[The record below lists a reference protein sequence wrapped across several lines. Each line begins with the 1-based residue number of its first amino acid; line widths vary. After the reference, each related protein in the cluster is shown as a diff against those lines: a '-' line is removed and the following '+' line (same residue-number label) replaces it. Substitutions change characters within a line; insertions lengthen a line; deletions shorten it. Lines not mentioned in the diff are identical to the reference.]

1 MLLSPKSLSFLF
13 IGTAFK
19 LAAGSS
25 DAAGHPYLE
34 WRSSASSASCSVTCE
49 KLATKFPDQVNLG
62 ATNGTDYVA
71 SREGFWSTIQG
82 DVSPSCFFRPLDATE
97 VSVALKDVQSTG
109 CQFAVKSGGHY
120 SYTASTIEGG
130 LVIDLIRLDGITL
143 SEDNSSAIVEPGNTW
158 ASTYESLQKSG
169 VTIPGG
175 RMFGVGV
182 GGLTLGGGVSWLS
195 NRYGW
200 TCDNVIEFEVVL
212 ASGEIVTA
220 STTSNPDLYWALRGG
235 GSNFGV
241 VTKFKFNTFQ
251 QEKMWYAKL
260 RYNATEN
267 NTANAAFADWGTVQ
281 SPKDSSNAAVL
292 SWNAQANGTPI
303 GVAILVHQKTFDNT
317 THPPVVD
324 KFYDSKPS
332 AVEPTNVFHA
342 DIAENL
348 LFPAS
353 VLRSSLWTTSF
364 ILDADLLQVVFEIWN
379 EEASALASISIQQ
392 IQIQAITKS
401 QLELMQ
407 RNGGNP
413 HGLGGQPRPLGF
425 VNLWS
430 RWQNAKDDDA
440 IYRAQQRMEERI
452 NKVADEMGL
461 ASGYKYTNYASQ
473 FQDPFAGY
481 GQDNK
486 DRLRSISQKY
496 DPTGM
501 FQELSPGGFKVTKG
515 APQIL

>member
-1 MLLSPKSLSFLF
+1 MFPSTHSISFLLVVA
-13 IGTAFK
+13 TSN
-19 LAAGSS
+19 LAASSPDATGSYK
-25 DAAGHPYLE
+25 G
-34 WRSSASSASCSVTCE
+34 CTVTCE
-49 KLATKFPDQVNLG
+49 TLATKFPNQVYLG

-82 DVSPSCFFRPLDATE
+82 DVSPSCFFQPVSATE
-97 VSVALKDVQSTG
+97 VSVALRDIQSTG
-109 CQFAVKSGGHY
+109 CQFAVKSRGHY

-130 LVIDLIRLDGITL
+130 LVIDLVRLNRITL
-143 SEDNSSAIVEPGNTW
+143 SEDKGSAIVEPGNTW
-158 ASTYESLQKSG
+158 ASTYENLQKSG

-182 GGLTLGGGVSWLS
+182 GGLTLGVSWLS

-200 TCDNVIEFEVVL
+200 TCDNVIEFEVVV

-235 GSNFGV
+235 GNNFGV
-241 VTKFKFNTFQ
+241 VTKFKFNTFPQ
-251 QEKMWYAKL
+251 DKMWYAKL

-267 NTANAAFADWGTVQ
+267 ITANAAFADWGTVQ
-281 SPKDSSNAAVL
+281 SPKDLGNAAVL
-292 SWNAQANGTPI
+292 SWNAQASGAPV
-303 GVAILVHQKTFDNT
+303 GVAILVHQKTFDNN

-324 KFYDSKPS
+324 KFYNSKPS
-332 AVEPTNVFHA
+332 AIETVNVFHA

-353 VLRSSLWTTSF
+353 ILRSSLWTTSF

-379 EEASALASISIQQ
+379 QEASALASISIQQ

-401 QLELMQ
+401 QFELMQ
-407 RNGGNP
+407 RSGGNP
-413 HGLGGQPRPLGF
+413 HGLGEQSQPLGF
-425 VNLWS
+425 VNLWA
-430 RWQNAKDDDA
+430 RWENRKDDDA
-440 IYRAQQRMEERI
+440 IYRAQKRTEERI

-473 FQDPFAGY
+473 FQEPFAGY
-481 GQDNK
+481 GQANK
-486 DRLRSISQKY
+486 ERLRSIAEKY
-496 DPTGM
+496 DPSGV

>member
-1 MLLSPKSLSFLF
+1 MEGQQVVQRWQASDSFHVTITTVPF
-13 IGTAFK
+13 VPPIGTASK
-19 LAAGSS
+19 LVAGSS
-25 DAAGHPYLE
+25 DATGHPYLQR
-34 WRSSASSASCSVTCE
+34 RSSASSAGCSITCE
-49 KLATKFPDQVNLG
+49 MLVTKFPNQVYLG

-82 DVSPSCFFRPLDATE
+82 DVSPSCFFRPLGATE

-130 LVIDLIRLDGITL
+130 LVIDLIRLNGITL
-143 SEDNSSAIVEPGNTW
+143 SEDKSSVI
-158 ASTYESLQKSG
+158 SG
-169 VTIPGG
+169 VTLPGG

-195 NRYGW
+195 NRYGL
-200 TCDNVIEFEVVL
+200 TYDNVIEFEVVL
-212 ASGEIVTA
+212 ANSKIVTA
-220 STTSNPDLYWALRGG
+220 STTPNPDLYWALRGG

-241 VTKFKFNTFQ
+241 VTKFKFNTFP
-251 QEKMWYAKL
+251 QEKMRYEKL

-267 NTANAAFADWGTVQ
+267 ITANAAFADWGTVQ
-281 SPKDSSNAAVL
+281 SPKDLSNAAVL
-292 SWNAQANGTPI
+292 SWNAQASGSPI

-317 THPPVVD
+317 TPPPVVD
-324 KFYDSKPS
+324 KFYDSPPS
-332 AVEPTNVFHA
+332 AIEPTNIFHA

-353 VLRSSLWTTSF
+353 VLRSSLWNTSF
-364 ILDADLLQVVFEIWN
+364 VLDADLLQVVFEIWN

-392 IQIQAITKS
+392 IQIQAIAKS
-401 QLELMQ
+401 QLKLVQ

-425 VNLWS
+425 VNVWS
-430 RWQNAKDDDA
+430 RWQNVKDDDA
-440 IYRAQQRMEERI
+440 IYRAQQRMEERT
-452 NKVADEMGL
+452 NK
-461 ASGYKYTNYASQ
+461 ASQ

-486 DRLRSISQKY
+486 YRLRSISQTY
-496 DPTGM
+496 DPTGV

-515 APQIL
+515 APQTI

>member
-1 MLLSPKSLSFLF
+1 MFPIPHFLSFLLVVRAS
-13 IGTAFK
+13 T
-19 LAAGSS
+19 LAASSPGAIGSYTGC
-25 DAAGHPYLE
+25 AI
-34 WRSSASSASCSVTCE
+34 TCE
-49 KLATKFPDQVNLG
+49 NLATRFPNQVYLG
-62 ATNGTDYVA
+62 ATNGTNYVA

-82 DVSPSCFFRPLDATE
+82 DVSPSCFFQPVSAAE
-97 VSVALKDVQSTG
+97 VSVALKEIQNTG

-130 LVIDLIRLDGITL
+130 LVIDLVRLNGITL
-143 SEDNSSAIVEPGNTW
+143 SEDKDSAIVEPGNTW
-158 ASTYESLQKSG
+158 ASTYENLQSSG

-200 TCDNVIEFEVVL
+200 TCDNVIEFEVVV

-241 VTKFKFNTFQ
+241 VTKFKFNTFPQ
-251 QEKMWYAKL
+251 DKMC
-260 RYNATEN
+260 
-267 NTANAAFADWGTVQ
+267 
-281 SPKDSSNAAVL
+281 NAAVL
-292 SWNAQANGTPI
+292 SWNAQASGAPV
-303 GVAILVHQKTFDNT
+303 GVAILVHQKTFDNN
-317 THPPVVD
+317 THPSVVD

-332 AVEPTNVFHA
+332 AIETVNVFHA

-353 VLRSSLWTTSF
+353 ILRSSLWTTSF
-364 ILDADLLQVVFEIWN
+364 ILDADLLQVAFEIWN

-392 IQIQAITKS
+392 IQIQVITKS
-401 QLELMQ
+401 QLELMR

-413 HGLGGQPRPLGF
+413 HGLGEQSQPLGF
-425 VNLWS
+425 VNLWA
-430 RWQNAKDDDA
+430 RWENAKDDDA
-440 IYRAQQRMEERI
+440 IYRAQQRTEERI
-452 NKVADEMGL
+452 NKVAEEMGL
-461 ASGYKYTNYASQ
+461 ASGYKYMNYASQ

-481 GQDNK
+481 GQANK
-486 DRLRSISQKY
+486 ERLRSIAKKY
-496 DPTGM
+496 DPSGV